1 MSGVFDR
8 LQSQLGSQ
16 GDEGGITP
24 LDLAG
29 LPPAL
34 RKIMRL
40 MLREIDMSYADLCEA
55 ASAMPEAEKLSTAE
69 LDRALD
75 DLSRQGWLIKMGE
88 DRISYRVNLR
98 RKAGS
103 NLGLWATLSF
113 RIEEAAAV
121 PPSSE
126 EDDSQ

>member
-1 MSGVFDR
+1 MSGVLDR
-8 LQSQLGSQ
+8 LQSQLSSQ
-16 GDEGGITP
+16 SDEGGITP

-40 MLREIDMSYADLCEA
+40 MLREIEMSYSDLCEVA
-55 ASAMPEAEKLSTAE
+55 KTMQEADSLSPAE
-69 LDRALD
+69 LDKALD

-88 DRISYRVNLR
+88 EKISYRVNLR

-103 NLGLWATLSF
+103 TLGLWATLSS
-113 RIEEAAAV
+113 RIEESQSAS
-121 PPSSE
+121 PQE
-126 EDDSQ
+126 EENS

>member
-8 LQSQLGSQ
+8 LQSQLGSP

-40 MLREIDMSYADLCEA
+40 MLREIEMSYSDLREA
-55 ASAMPEAEKLSTAE
+55 AGTMPEAESLSPAE

-88 DRISYRVNLR
+88 EKISYRVNLR

-103 NLGLWATLSF
+103 NLGLWATLSS
-113 RIEEAAAV
+113 RIEEAQ
-121 PPSSE
+121 PSSSSE
-126 EDDSQ
+126 GEDS

>member
-1 MSGVFDR
+1 MSGVLDR
-8 LQSQLGSQ
+8 LQSQLSGQ

-40 MLREIDMSYADLCEA
+40 MLREIEMSYSDLCEA
-55 ASAMPEAEKLSTAE
+55 AKAMQEADSLSPAE

-88 DRISYRVNLR
+88 EKISYRVNLR

-103 NLGLWATLSF
+103 ALGLWATLSS
-113 RIEEAAAV
+113 RIEESQSAA
-121 PPSSE
+121 PGE
-126 EDDSQ
+126 EEGS

>member
-8 LQSQLGSQ
+8 LQSQLGSP

-29 LPPAL
+29 LSPAL

-40 MLREIDMSYADLCEA
+40 MLREIEMSYSDLCEA
-55 ASAMPEAEKLSTAE
+55 ARSMPEADSLSPAE
-69 LDRALD
+69 LDQALD

-88 DRISYRVNLR
+88 QKVSYRVNLR

-103 NLGLWATLSF
+103 TLGLWATLSS
-113 RIEEAAAV
+113 RIEESQSSS
-121 PPSSE
+121 PSE
-126 EDDSQ
+126 GEDA

>member
-1 MSGVFDR
+1 MSGIFDR

-40 MLREIDMSYADLCEA
+40 MLREIEMSYSDLCEA
-55 ASAMPEAEKLSTAE
+55 VKTLPEADSLTPDEFDK
-69 LDRALD
+69 ALD
-75 DLSRQGWLIKMGE
+75 DLSRQGWLIKMGQ
-88 DRISYRVNLR
+88 DKVSYRVNLR

-103 NLGLWATLSF
+103 TLGIWATLTS
-113 RIEEAAAV
+113 RIEESQA
-121 PPSSE
+121 SSSSKE
-126 EDDSQ
+126 KDAK

>member
-8 LQSQLGSQ
+8 LQSQLGGQ

-29 LPPAL
+29 LSPAL

-40 MLREIDMSYADLCEA
+40 MLREVEMSYSDLCEA
-55 ASAMPEAEKLSTAE
+55 AKGLPEADSLTPAE
-69 LDRALD
+69 LDKALD

-88 DRISYRVNLR
+88 DKISYRVNLR

-103 NLGLWATLSF
+103 TLGIWATLSS
-113 RIEEAAAV
+113 RIEESQSS
-121 PPSSE
+121 SSE
-126 EDDSQ
+126 EDKND